1 MTKYI
6 VLERWDES
14 YENPIVLKKS
24 DRVTIDLS
32 VKDCDPE
39 WINWVWCIA
48 ENGMNGWV
56 PTQILKIQDTL
67 SDKTQIATASEDYS
81 AYELSVSE
89 GDIVIGSKI
98 LNGWLWCRK
107 ENSDKEGWVPLR
119 NVKISDIFL

>member
-14 YENPIVLKKS
+14 YENPIALKKS

-32 VKDCDPE
+32 VKDSDPE

-48 ENGMNGWV
+48 ENGMHGWV

-119 NVKISDIFL
+119 NVKISDILS

>member
-14 YENPIVLKKS
+14 YENPIALKKS

-32 VKDCDPE
+32 VKDSDLE

-48 ENGMNGWV
+48 ENGMHGWV
-56 PTQILKIQDTL
+56 PTQILKIQDPL

-119 NVKISDIFL
+119 NVKTFAMLP